1 MKGREREKGREVRG
15 GETGEGERR
24 REGESKGAGRERKR
38 ETLIENL
45 LICEN
50 ARERFQILGMVRSPV
65 CLLPNFALVSTT
77 RL

>member
-1 MKGREREKGREVRG
+1 MPVFERRENSDLLVQK
-15 GETGEGERR
+15 EGERQR
-24 REGESKGAGRERKR
+24 KGERERLT
-38 ETLIENL
+38 EDL

-77 RL
+77 GL